1 MIKLPTFGGQSES
14 QSNKEISS
22 LLMLDFYIKSYWK
35 QEASKDQHINIS
47 AYQHINIQPYYFPM
61 KTSCLIS
68 TLNTFS

>member
-47 AYQHINIQPYYFPM
+47 AYQH
-61 KTSCLIS
+61 T
-68 TLNTFS
+68 TLLFSYENKLFNLYAKHI